1 MRHSTVKAWR
11 DLLYQVVNEQDVEDK
26 YFELLREADR
36 MKKAGF
42 INEDEWR
49 NADSTRIWTPI
60 PRTLGQRFHADL
72 DTHSTATWTLI
83 PRALGQ

>member
-26 YFELLREADR
+26 YFELLRESDR

-49 NADSTRIWTPI
+49 KLVRKAGEFLANNVE
-60 PRTLGQRFHADL
+60 
-72 DTHSTATWTLI
+72 
-83 PRALGQ
+83 

>member
-1 MRHSTVKAWR
+1 MRRSAVKAWR

-49 NADSTRIWTPI
+49 KLVRKAGEFFANNAE
-60 PRTLGQRFHADL
+60 
-72 DTHSTATWTLI
+72 
-83 PRALGQ
+83 

>member
-1 MRHSTVKAWR
+1 MRRSTVKAWR

-49 NADSTRIWTPI
+49 KLVRKAGEFLANNAE
-60 PRTLGQRFHADL
+60 
-72 DTHSTATWTLI
+72 
-83 PRALGQ
+83 